1 MHDGTG
7 VCGAQGGAEDFPGGK
22 KGKRCGQSLQRD
34 PVALPERAVGGDL
47 VFQHTA
53 VFDDGAGRSRVVLFA
68 HHEHTADAERAAR
81 EVLFYDGI
89 PACSSAGATLCAA
102 TQLMGTGKC
111 NRPLCIFAGRR
122 TYE

>member
-1 MHDGTG
+1 MLFRSDLESRCAYLNGLGLKYLRYKSADGTDLQ
-7 VCGAQGGAEDFPGGK
+7 VELNEDGIF
-22 KGKRCGQSLQRD
+22 C
-34 PVALPERAVGGDL
+34 GGDEKTL
-47 VFQHTA
+47 KGRVFNPNIPSEE
-53 VFDDGAGRSRVVLFA
+53 VFTSPK
-68 HHEHTADAERAAR
+68 ADAERAAR

>member
-1 MHDGTG
+1 MVDT
-7 VCGAQGGAEDFPGGK
+7 
-22 KGKRCGQSLQRD
+22 
-34 PVALPERAVGGDL
+34 
-47 VFQHTA
+47 
-53 VFDDGAGRSRVVLFA
+53 VL
-68 HHEHTADAERAAR
+68 TVSSADAERAAR